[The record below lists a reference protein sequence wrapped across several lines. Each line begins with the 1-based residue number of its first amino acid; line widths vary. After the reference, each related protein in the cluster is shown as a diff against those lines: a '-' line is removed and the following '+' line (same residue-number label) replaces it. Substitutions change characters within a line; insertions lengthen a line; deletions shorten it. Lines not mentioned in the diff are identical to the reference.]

1 MVDERKFKELLDLK
15 RKLKPMNLGGQT
27 NVFWR
32 AVAEVDG
39 LTEQQ
44 FSDLVHDNYVATAVA
59 YDVYVLR
66 WKVAKLEQKRKG

>member
-15 RKLKPMNLGGQT
+15 RKLKPMNIGGQT
-27 NVFWR
+27 NVFWG

-44 FSDLVHDNYVATAVA
+44 FSELVHDNYVAIAVA

>member
-44 FSDLVHDNYVATAVA
+44 FSELVHDNYVVTAVA
-59 YDVYVLR
+59 YDVYVLK
-66 WKVAKLEQKRKG
+66 WKVAKLEQKRKR